1 MPEIIVAETAGFCFG
16 VDRAVKLC
24 NSILDRGER
33 AVTLGP
39 IIHNDRVVSE
49 LNSKGC
55 FAVSSL
61 EEVPEGSS
69 LVIRSHGVPRS
80 VYDECSK
87 LNIHVE
93 DATCPFVAK
102 IHTIVSEYSERGAG
116 VLIAGDSSHPEV
128 IGIAGFCA
136 ENPVIF
142 SNEEEMERLSAAI
155 KTDREFIMVAQ
166 TTFDL
171 KRYDKCKEYAK
182 KNYTKIRIF
191 DTICNATKMRQN
203 EAEEL
208 ASRSDV
214 CIVIGGR
221 ISSNTAKL
229 ASVCERHCRTY
240 CIGGADEL
248 KDSMIFGAEKIGVTA
263 GASTPAPLIE
273 EVLTK
278 MSQIIKDEDFN
289 FEEALEESLHLVHR
303 GQRVEGIVTA
313 IRPNEVVVDIGSKH
327 TGFIPMDEL
336 SEDPSAKPE
345 DIVKVGDKINL
356 MVTKVQ
362 DLEGFVTLSKKRVE
376 SERGF
381 EDLEKAVEDGTI
393 FDAYISEVV
402 NKGLVA
408 TIKGVR
414 VFIPASQATLRRGE
428 SYEELVHTHQNMRV
442 IEADGK
448 RRRAIG
454 SIRSVLDEENRK
466 KRESFWNE
474 IEVGKRYTGIVKSL
488 TDYGVFVDLGGVDG
502 MVHKSELSW
511 GRVRK
516 PSDLVSIGDT
526 IDVYVKDIDAE
537 NKKISLGYRK
547 NDDDPWNAVAEVA
560 IGSEFVGPVVS
571 VTKFG
576 AFVNILPGVDGLV
589 HISEISDSRVKAA
602 SDVVKV
608 GDDVKVRLIGL
619 DNERRRVSLSMKTPE
634 TEVSEAPV
642 EAVESTEE

>member
-1 MPEIIVAETAGFCFG
+1 MPEIKVAETAGFCFG

-24 NSILDRGER
+24 SSILDKGEK

-49 LNSKGC
+49 LNEKGC
-55 FAVSSL
+55 FAVSSP
-61 EEVPEGSS
+61 EEVPEGSA

-80 VYDECSK
+80 VYEQCEQ
-87 LNIHVE
+87 LNIRVE

-102 IHTIVSEYSERGAG
+102 IHKIVSDCSSEGCR
-116 VLIAGDSSHPEV
+116 VLIAGDASHPEV
-128 IGIAGFCA
+128 IGIAGFCST
-136 ENPVIF
+136 EPLIF
-142 SNEEEMERLSAAI
+142 SNEEELTALSAD
-155 KTDREFIMVAQ
+155 TDHDEKYIMVAQ

-171 KRYDKCKEYAK
+171 KRYGACKDLAK
-182 KNYTKIRIF
+182 KIYTNIQIF
-191 DTICNATKMRQN
+191 DTICSATKMRQN

-208 ASRSDV
+208 ASVSDV
-214 CIVIGGR
+214 CIVIGGHS
-221 ISSNTAKL
+221 SSNTAKL
-229 ASVCERHCRTY
+229 ASVCKRHCRTY
-240 CIGGADEL
+240 CIDSADEL
-248 KDSMIFGAEKIGVTA
+248 KDSMIFGAVKIGVTA

-278 MSQIIKDEDFN
+278 MSEIIKDEDFN

-313 IRPNEVVVDIGSKH
+313 IRPNEVVVDIGTKH
-327 TGFIPMDEL
+327 TGFIPVDEL

-345 DIVKVGDKINL
+345 DVVKVGDKVNL
-356 MVTKVQ
+356 IVTKVQ
-362 DLEGFVTLSKKRVE
+362 DLEGFVTLSKKRID

-381 EDLEKAVEDGTI
+381 EEMEKAVEDGTI
-393 FDAYISEVV
+393 FDAYIGEAV

-414 VFIPASQATLRRGE
+414 VFIPASQATLRRGD
-428 SYEELVHTHQNMRV
+428 SYEELAHTHQRIRI

-454 SIRSVLDEENRK
+454 SIRSVLEEENRQ
-466 KRESFWNE
+466 KREAFWNE
-474 IEVGKRYTGIVKSL
+474 IEIGKRYTGIVKSL

-516 PSDLVSIGDT
+516 PSDVVSIGDS

-547 NDDDPWNAVAEVA
+547 DEDDPWNAVADVA
-560 IGSEFVGPVVS
+560 VGTEFEGPVVS

-589 HISEISDSRVKAA
+589 HISELSDTRVKAA

-608 GDDVKVRLIGL
+608 GDVVKVRLIGL
-619 DNERRRVSLSMKTPE
+619 DNERRRVSLSMKTPAEDAEEAPAAE
-634 TEVSEAPV
+634 TEE
-642 EAVESTEE
+642 